1 MIMSILALVFAALAV
16 LGAAIGLGHAGYP
29 INGQSIESYG
39 WGFFINGIALATF
52 FAWRSALAP
61 PRRKNKQNP
70 LPSQFMT
77 QARPGH
83 VTPRELPSAAD
94 KSLVDLAER
103 RNVRRTQEPSQVT
116 VILPDNPDA
125 ILDALVERVG
135 TAGVELMLRNR
146 AKFAE
151 AAE

>member
-1 MIMSILALVFAALAV
+1 M
-16 LGAAIGLGHAGYP
+16 
-29 INGQSIESYG
+29 
-39 WGFFINGIALATF
+39 
-52 FAWRSALAP
+52 
-61 PRRKNKQNP
+61 
-70 LPSQFMT
+70 
-77 QARPGH
+77 
-83 VTPRELPSAAD
+83 TPRELPSAAD